1 MTPCFRCWISCPV
14 FSLFA
19 IVSEQ
24 ASGESNAVGKAGGP
38 CIRSPAHARAPMGWR
53 ATIPSSTPW
62 KAIRRCGKRE
72 WGLRPDTQTTCP
84 AAGLVGP
91 EQPKCS
97 SRWAVGFAG
106 AGRRTRT
113 TPPASARSSIAS
125 SSRFQPRLAM
135 STSTKANCAGDV
147 LRSFLVMSP
156 SFAMAIGRLTGIT
169 ATMP

>member
-84 AAGLVGP
+84 AAGLVRP
-91 EQPKCS
+91 EPP
-97 SRWAVGFAG
+97 
-106 AGRRTRT
+106 T
-113 TPPASARSSIAS
+113 TPPASARSSPTSARSSTASTRSSIAR

-147 LRSFLVMSP
+147 LRSFLVMRP
-156 SFAMAIGRLTGIT
+156 SFAMAIGRLTGMT